1 MEENMKNP
9 IDNYWQKRLE
19 DAGKQLESNNF
30 EVFIVQT
37 AAEAKDLILG
47 TLMPKI
53 NPRVVAWGGSMT
65 IGATGIMDAIMKN
78 PELTAIN
85 PYEQGI
91 KPEEAYER
99 RRQGLLADL
108 YFSGTNALTEN
119 GQLVNLDMTGNRVG
133 AINFGPKNVILVIG
147 RNKLAPDLETAMTRV
162 KEYAAPV
169 NAMRLGRKTPC
180 VATSFCD
187 DCKSPERICNVWTI
201 TEKSYPKHRIRVILI
216 NQDLGF

>member
-1 MEENMKNP
+1 MKNQ
-9 IDNYWQKRLE
+9 IDKYWQKRLD
-19 DAGKQLESNNF
+19 DAGKRLEDNNF

-37 AAEAKDLILG
+37 AEEAKSLILE

-53 NPRVVAWGGSMT
+53 NPKVVAWGGSVT

-78 PELTAIN
+78 PALTAIN

-108 YFSGTNALTEN
+108 FFSGTNALTEN

-133 AINFGPKNVILVIG
+133 AINFGPKSVIVVIG
-147 RNKLAPDLETAMTRV
+147 RNKLVPDLDAAMNRV

-169 NAMRLGRKTPC
+169 NAIRLGKKTPC
-180 VATSFCD
+180 AATSFCD
-187 DCKSPERICNVWTI
+187 DCKSPDRICNVWTI
-201 TEKSYPKHRIRVILI
+201 TEKSYPKQRIKIILV
-216 NQDLGF
+216 NQDMGF